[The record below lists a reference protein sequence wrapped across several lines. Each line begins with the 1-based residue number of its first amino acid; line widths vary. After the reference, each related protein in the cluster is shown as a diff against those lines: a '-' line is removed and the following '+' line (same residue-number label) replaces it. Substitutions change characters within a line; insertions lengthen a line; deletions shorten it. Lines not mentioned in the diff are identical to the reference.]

1 MAVYE
6 NGFENFG
13 AREIAMAAEQLTM
26 FSDGKLTPIADEY
39 FDQSNVKVAFNDMS
53 GYVFITNEDYQVIM
67 DNGDGKLDL
76 FISTGWS
83 GQEGFLSDHI
93 DNIESF
99 PDDYEFDDLEEIQ
112 GYEEYL
118 DKDQKEILRN
128 AIQEK
133 TE

>member
-6 NGFENFG
+6 QGFEDFG
-13 AREIAMAAEQLTM
+13 PREIAMAAEQLTM
-26 FSDGKLTPIADEY
+26 FSDGKLTPIADAY
-39 FDQSNVKVAFNDMS
+39 FEPSNVKVAFNDMS

-83 GQEGFLSDHI
+83 GQEGFLSEHI

-99 PDDYEFDDLEEIQ
+99 PEDYEFDDLEEIQ
-112 GYEEYL
+112 SYEEYL
-118 DKDQKEILRN
+118 DKDQKEILEN